1 MSIRCRRS
9 WLYANERKETML
21 NELNEKYKF
30 ENAKEVQ
37 KWRNIDGFLKEGSK
51 IVLSNET

>member
-1 MSIRCRRS
+1 
-9 WLYANERKETML
+9 ML